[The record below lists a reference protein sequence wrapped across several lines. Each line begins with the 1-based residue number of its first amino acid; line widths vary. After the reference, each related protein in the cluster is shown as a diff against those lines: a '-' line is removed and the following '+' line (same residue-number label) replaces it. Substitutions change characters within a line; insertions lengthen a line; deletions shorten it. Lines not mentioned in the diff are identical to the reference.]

1 MKYKEL
7 SIKGGFLVFTK
18 KHEDRRGSFLR
29 VYDQRVF
36 KKIIP
41 KKTFFKI
48 PSLPKTKIEFINE
61 FNFKKNYGIIICT
74 ASHSKVNKIL
84 NKYNHSGQ
92 RFYL

>member
-41 KKTFFKI
+41 KKT
-48 PSLPKTKIEFINE
+48 E
-61 FNFKKNYGIIICT
+61 KKRGGVRYFCN
-74 ASHSKVNKIL
+74 A
-84 NKYNHSGQ
+84 
-92 RFYL
+92 